1 MDVTYDFDDKKK
13 SIGKNNIGI
22 QSFISGVEYR
32 RSPVKISIKKSVF
45 EEKVIKV
52 TLSI

>member
-1 MDVTYDFDDKKK
+1 MDVTYDVDDKTK
-13 SIGKNNIGI
+13 SIGKNNMGI

-32 RSPVKISIKKSVF
+32 RSPVKIGIKKSVF
-45 EEKVIKV
+45 DDKVIKV